1 MKCTDLGPQMLEY
14 LAGTLPDDRLA
25 EIRAH
30 LAECAACRD
39 EVDATAELWNE
50 LGAAPAPRPE
60 SARMRAR
67 FDAALQGYIDGQ
79 AESRV
84 PSRLTAAPSRLAVAA
99 VGAVR
104 GRGRA
109 ARDRHRPGPDAAVE
123 RRSRNPDIALLREE
137 LRDTRQMV
145 TLSLLQQQSAS
156 ERLKGVTTS
165 SQLEQPGTEVVT
177 ALLDTLRRDPNV
189 NVRLATV
196 DALRRFGS
204 REAVRKGVVDALPQQ
219 ESPLVQIAMVDF
231 ILEAAGPDAAQ
242 RAAAAGGGHDAEPGS
257 AGPRG
262 ARTAAGGAVKAA
274 AWVVVAALAVGCA
287 ASACKASA
295 RGLVRDERRDSRRMQ
310 FSGRRRRARSTSARS
325 TDRSSVTGDGGT
337 DVRLEAVTRV
347 EADDD
352 ADAAGPGS
360 RT

>member
-1 MKCTDLGPQMLEY
+1 MQCTDLGPQMLEY

-39 EVDATAELWNE
+39 EVDASAEIWHE
-50 LGAAPAPRPE
+50 LGATPAPRPE
-60 SARMRAR
+60 SQRMRAR
-67 FDAALQGYIDGQ
+67 FDAALQGYLDGQ

-84 PSRLTAAPSRLAVAA
+84 LTAVRRPAWQWQPWVQFAGAAALLVVGIGLGRYAPGST
-99 VGAVR
+99 
-104 GRGRA
+104 
-109 ARDRHRPGPDAAVE
+109 PQP
-123 RRSRNPDIALLREE
+123 NPDIALLREE

-165 SQLEQPGTEVVT
+165 GQLDQPGTEVVT

-204 REAVRKGVVDALPQQ
+204 REVVRKSVVDALPEQ

-231 ILEAAGPDAAQ
+231 ILETAGPEAKAVLQ
-242 RAAAAGGGHDAEPGS
+242 RLAEDMMLNQ
-257 AGPRG
+257 AVR
-262 ARTAAGGAVKAA
+262 ARA
-274 AWVVVAALAVGCA
+274 
-287 ASACKASA
+287 A
-295 RGLVRDERRDSRRMQ
+295 RGLQQV
-310 FSGRRRRARSTSARS
+310 G
-325 TDRSSVTGDGGT
+325 
-337 DVRLEAVTRV
+337 L
-347 EADDD
+347 
-352 ADAAGPGS
+352 
-360 RT
+360 

>member
-1 MKCTDLGPQMLEY
+1 MQCSDLGPEMLEY

-30 LAECAACRD
+30 LAQCQACRD

-60 SARMRAR
+60 SGRMRAR

-84 PSRLTAAPSRLAVAA
+84 VSLA
-99 VGAVR
+99 
-104 GRGRA
+104 A
-109 ARDRHRPGPDAAVE
+109 ARHPAIRWQPWVQLSGAAALLVIGIGLGRIVPASPAPQGTSE
-123 RRSRNPDIALLREE
+123 IALLREE

-156 ERLKGVTTS
+156 ERLKGVNTS
-165 SQLEQPGTEVVT
+165 SQLDQPGTEVVT

-204 REAVRKGVVDALPQQ
+204 RETVRKSVVDALPQQ

-231 ILEAAGPDAAQ
+231 ILETAGPEAKSVLQ
-242 RAAAAGGGHDAEPGS
+242 RLAEDMMLNQ
-257 AGPRG
+257 AVR
-262 ARTAAGGAVKAA
+262 ARA
-274 AWVVVAALAVGCA
+274 
-287 ASACKASA
+287 A
-295 RGLVRDERRDSRRMQ
+295 RGLQQV
-310 FSGRRRRARSTSARS
+310 G
-325 TDRSSVTGDGGT
+325 
-337 DVRLEAVTRV
+337 L
-347 EADDD
+347 
-352 ADAAGPGS
+352 
-360 RT
+360 

>member
-1 MKCTDLGPQMLEY
+1 MQCSDLGPEMLEY

-30 LAECAACRD
+30 LAQCQACRD

-84 PSRLTAAPSRLAVAA
+84 VSLAAPRHLAIRWQPWVQLSGAA
-99 VGAVR
+99 ALLVIGIGL
-104 GRGRA
+104 GRIVPASPAPQGTS
-109 ARDRHRPGPDAAVE
+109 E
-123 RRSRNPDIALLREE
+123 IALLREE

-165 SQLEQPGTEVVT
+165 GQLEQPSAQVVS
-177 ALLDTLRRDPNV
+177 ALLDTLRHDPNV
-189 NVRLATV
+189 NVRLASV
-196 DALRRFGS
+196 DALRRFNA
-204 REAVRKGVVDALPQQ
+204 REAVRKGVVEALPQQ

-231 ILEAAGPDAAQ
+231 ILEAAGPDARGVLQ
-242 RAAAAGGGHDAEPGS
+242 RLAEDMMLNQ
-257 AGPRG
+257 
-262 ARTAAGGAVKAA
+262 AV
-274 AWVVVAALAVGCA
+274 
-287 ASACKASA
+287 
-295 RGLVRDERRDSRRMQ
+295 
-310 FSGRRRRARSTSARS
+310 RARAELGLKQ
-325 TDRSSVTGDGGT
+325 VG
-337 DVRLEAVTRV
+337 L
-347 EADDD
+347 
-352 ADAAGPGS
+352 
-360 RT
+360 

>member
-1 MKCTDLGPQMLEY
+1 MQCIDLSPQMLEY

-39 EVDATAELWNE
+39 DVDASAELWNE

-84 PSRLTAAPSRLAVAA
+84 LTALKPSRPSWQSQPWVQFAGAAALLVLGVALGRFVTSTPS
-99 VGAVR
+99 
-104 GRGRA
+104 
-109 ARDRHRPGPDAAVE
+109 PQPNSE
-123 RRSRNPDIALLREE
+123 IALLREE

-165 SQLEQPGTEVVT
+165 SQLEQPSMEVVS
-177 ALLDTLRRDPNV
+177 ALLETLTRDPNV
-189 NVRLATV
+189 NVRLASV
-196 DALRRFGS
+196 DALRRFGN
-204 REAVRKGVVDALPQQ
+204 RDAVRKSVVEALPEQ

-231 ILEAAGPDAAQ
+231 ILE
-242 RAAAAGGGHDAEPGS
+242 S
-257 AGPRG
+257 AGPE
-262 ARTAAGGAVKAA
+262 ARSVLQRLVEDMMLNQAVRDRA
-274 AWVVVAALAVGCA
+274 
-287 ASACKASA
+287 A
-295 RGLVRDERRDSRRMQ
+295 RGLQ
-310 FSGRRRRARSTSARS
+310 
-325 TDRSSVTGDGGT
+325 
-337 DVRLEAVTRV
+337 RV
-347 EADDD
+347 
-352 ADAAGPGS
+352 GL
-360 RT
+360 

>member
-1 MKCTDLGPQMLEY
+1 MQCTDLGPQMLEY

-39 EVDATAELWNE
+39 EVDATAEMWNE

-84 PSRLTAAPSRLAVAA
+84 VTAVAA
-99 VGAVR
+99 RRLSWQWQPWVQLSGAAALLVIGVGI
-104 GRGRA
+104 GRVLPTTA
-109 ARDRHRPGPDAAVE
+109 SAPPTSE
-123 RRSRNPDIALLREE
+123 IALLRQE

-165 SQLEQPGTEVVT
+165 SQLERPSTEVIS
-177 ALLDTLRRDPNV
+177 ALLDTLKHDPNV
-189 NVRLATV
+189 NVRLASV
-196 DALRRFGS
+196 DALRRFSG
-204 REAVRKGVVDALPQQ
+204 RDAVRQGVVEALPEQ

-231 ILEAAGPDAAQ
+231 ILEAAGPDAKSVLQ
-242 RAAAAGGGHDAEPGS
+242 RLAEDMMLNQ
-257 AGPRG
+257 AVR
-262 ARTAAGGAVKAA
+262 ARAE
-274 AWVVVAALAVGCA
+274 
-287 ASACKASA
+287 
-295 RGLVRDERRDSRRMQ
+295 RGLRQV
-310 FSGRRRRARSTSARS
+310 G
-325 TDRSSVTGDGGT
+325 
-337 DVRLEAVTRV
+337 L
-347 EADDD
+347 
-352 ADAAGPGS
+352 
-360 RT
+360 

>member
-1 MKCTDLGPQMLEY
+1 MQCTDLGPQMLEY

-39 EVDATAELWNE
+39 EMDATAELWNE

-79 AESRV
+79 TESRV
-84 PSRLTAAPSRLAVAA
+84 VTAAAFRRPAWQWQPWVQFAGAAALLVLGIGLGRMGPSNAQ
-99 VGAVR
+99 
-104 GRGRA
+104 
-109 ARDRHRPGPDAAVE
+109 P
-123 RRSRNPDIALLREE
+123 NPDIALLREE

-145 TLSLLQQQSAS
+145 MLSLLQQPSAS
-156 ERLKGVTTS
+156 ERLKGVNTS

-204 REAVRKGVVDALPQQ
+204 REAVRMSVVDALPQQ

-231 ILEAAGPDAAQ
+231 ILETAGPEAKSVLQ
-242 RAAAAGGGHDAEPGS
+242 RLAEDMMLNQ
-257 AGPRG
+257 AVR
-262 ARTAAGGAVKAA
+262 ARA
-274 AWVVVAALAVGCA
+274 
-287 ASACKASA
+287 A
-295 RGLVRDERRDSRRMQ
+295 RGLQQV
-310 FSGRRRRARSTSARS
+310 G
-325 TDRSSVTGDGGT
+325 
-337 DVRLEAVTRV
+337 L
-347 EADDD
+347 
-352 ADAAGPGS
+352 
-360 RT
+360 